1 MASPTPKV
9 EAARRKYAKLVANID
24 DAHYPLFQAAITGRA
39 ALEGAAVTP
48 EEGAPAEKRGSM
60 LDLGENNADEKK
72 KMRNAMVMQE
82 GLMEALFQILR
93 NVPRRMLML
102 FKVND
107 LNRFVPFRSF
117 SIISSRTHPVPS
129 FIALSMSH
137 YKLLIHLLVF
147 SSSSP
152 SESTSFLSSFADS
165 KLMIDYLS

>member
-1 MASPTPKV
+1 MATPSPSV
-9 EAARRKYAKLVANID
+9 EASRRKYAKLVANID

-39 ALEGAAVTP
+39 ALDGAAVVA
-48 EEGAPAEKRGSM
+48 EQSEGGGVKPSSVVEKRGSM

-107 LNRFVPFRSF
+107 LNR
-117 SIISSRTHPVPS
+117 
-129 FIALSMSH
+129 
-137 YKLLIHLLVF
+137 
-147 SSSSP
+147 
-152 SESTSFLSSFADS
+152 
-165 KLMIDYLS
+165 

>member
-1 MASPTPKV
+1 MASPTPSV

-39 ALEGAAVTP
+39 ALEGGDIPKTN
-48 EEGAPAEKRGSM
+48 EKRGSM
-60 LDLGENNADEKK
+60 LDLGENNMDEKK

-107 LNRFVPFRSF
+107 LNRWVFTFV
-117 SIISSRTHPVPS
+117 I
-129 FIALSMSH
+129 
-137 YKLLIHLLVF
+137 
-147 SSSSP
+147 
-152 SESTSFLSSFADS
+152 
-165 KLMIDYLS
+165 